1 MFDVDTTLYGK
12 QVAGQVARDQHRLS
26 NLLSTVTFDCKY
38 SRTLTFEMAGQLQTA
53 EVQAVAAAD
62 ERMTAFLKEHGGVA
76 SQNRTI
82 I

>member
-1 MFDVDTTLYGK
+1 
-12 QVAGQVARDQHRLS
+12 
-26 NLLSTVTFDCKY
+26 
-38 SRTLTFEMAGQLQTA
+38 MAGQLQTA

-62 ERMTAFLKEHGGVA
+62 ERMAAFLKEHGGVA